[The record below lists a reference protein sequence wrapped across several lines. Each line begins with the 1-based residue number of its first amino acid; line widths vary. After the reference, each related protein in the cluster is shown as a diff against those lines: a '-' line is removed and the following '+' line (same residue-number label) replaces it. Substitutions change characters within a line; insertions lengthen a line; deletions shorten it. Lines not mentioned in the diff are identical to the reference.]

1 MCGGVGTD
9 VDGDEE
15 ELTSRD
21 RGRILVAMEGG
32 RRWSDSV
39 AMRSGKRQRMRRG

>member
-21 RGRILVAMEGG
+21 RGRILVAMEKAGAQGG
-32 RRWSDSV
+32 AEWETPR
-39 AMRSGKRQRMRRG
+39 AERRG